1 MTTTSTSVPP
11 TPVDAAPAPD
21 ALRTNAPRTDVPD
34 TIAPDTIAAAS
45 KIILVRHGLPGGP
58 AGPDPGLGDEG
69 VGQARRL
76 GTWLQGLPVVQVVA
90 SSYTR
95 AYETARHAAQPLD
108 LEVTVDERLREWETD
123 RAVYATPEAIAATDR
138 GRAFAEGR
146 YDDFIPDYDR
156 KATAA
161 RMRDAVLDAARS
173 APGELS
179 VLVSHGGAINTLLT
193 DILQAPSP
201 FFFNPAYTSVSR
213 VAVLGSGRMVIQS
226 VNETAHLG

>member
-1 MTTTSTSVPP
+1 MSTTTSG
-11 TPVDAAPAPD
+11 
-21 ALRTNAPRTDVPD
+21 TNAPHTVV
-34 TIAPDTIAAAS
+34 PDTIAAAS

-58 AGPDPGLGDEG
+58 AGPDPGLGAEG
-69 VGQARRL
+69 VAQARRL

-95 AYETARHAAQPLD
+95 AYETARHAAEPLG
-108 LEVTVDERLREWETD
+108 LEVSIDERLREWDSD
-123 RAVYATPEAIAATDR
+123 RAVYATPEAIAATDQ

-146 YDDFIPDYDR
+146 YDDFVPDYDR
-156 KATAA
+156 DATAA
-161 RMRDAVLDAARS
+161 RMRAAVIDAARS

-213 VAVLGSGRMVIQS
+213 VAVLGSGRLVIQS